1 MIIESDGNGGW
12 LVERNNR
19 YIHLTEEWLAEMY
32 RHQVKPY
39 GNNPAYNRL
48 VHAFRTSS
56 DPNVIAERLEAF
68 YGNRQKPARGGRSNA
83 SPIQEFAKRRRNER
97 ANR

>member
-1 MIIESDGNGGW
+1 MIIESDLDGGW
-12 LVERNNR
+12 LVERDGR
-19 YIHLTEEWLAEMY
+19 YIHLTEQWLNEMY

-48 VHAFRTSS
+48 VHTFRTST
-56 DPNVIAERLEAF
+56 DPDEIAERLEAF
-68 YGNRQKPARGGRSNA
+68 YGNRQKPAKKGNPDA
-83 SPIQEFAKRRRNER
+83 SPIQAFARRQR

>member
-19 YIHLTEEWLAEMY
+19 YIHLTEEWLAEMD

-39 GNNPAYNRL
+39 GNNPSFNLL
-48 VHAFRTSS
+48 VRAFRTST
-56 DPNVIAERLEAF
+56 DPDEIGERLEAF
-68 YGNRQKPARGGRSNA
+68 YGNRQKPVSKEKPDVA
-83 SPIQEFAKRRRNER
+83 PIREFARRQR

>member
-1 MIIESDGNGGW
+1 LIIESDNNGGW

-19 YIHLTEEWLAEMY
+19 YIHLNEEWLAEMF

-48 VHAFRTSS
+48 VHAFRNSS
-56 DPNVIAERLEAF
+56 DPDEIAARLEAF
-68 YGNRQKPARGGRSNA
+68 YGNRQRSARNKPEL
-83 SPIQEFAKRRRNER
+83 SPVHEFAKRRRNER